1 VGVGVGAE
9 TANAFFFFVVLS
21 CVLSSV
27 KCLGGLRLRC
37 VLDKS
42 SEVGMLGD
50 RTDERGKKDERC
62 AFIVKVNGG

>member
-9 TANAFFFFVVLS
+9 MANAFFFFVVLS

-37 VLDKS
+37 CVLDKS

-50 RTDERGKKDERC
+50 RTDERGKKDE
-62 AFIVKVNGG
+62 